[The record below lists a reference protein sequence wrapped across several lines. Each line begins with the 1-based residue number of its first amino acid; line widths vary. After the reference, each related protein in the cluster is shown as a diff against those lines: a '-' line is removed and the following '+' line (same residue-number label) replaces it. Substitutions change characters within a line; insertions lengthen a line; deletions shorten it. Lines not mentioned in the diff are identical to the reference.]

1 MATLPEVLPGF
12 ILAAFALAGSPGP
25 ANTVL
30 AAAGAA
36 YGLRRSLWLAT
47 GIIFGVLSVMLLTST
62 GLAGLILAIPGV
74 APVATVAGAL
84 YMAYLA
90 WKIATAPPLQDT
102 TTEARAPS
110 FGAGYFV
117 GAGNPKTFAAV
128 AALHSGFTLSPG
140 NAWQEVVFKLV
151 ALAPVLV
158 IVNVVWLLLGA
169 ALTRCFRDPRL
180 NRIVNIGFA
189 VALILSL
196 AVAFAL

>member
-1 MATLPEVLPGF
+1 MTIPSDLPGF

-36 YGLRRSLWLAT
+36 FGLRRSLWLAT
-47 GIIFGVLSVMLLTST
+47 GIISGVLTVMLLTAS
-62 GLAGLILAIPGV
+62 GLAGLILALPGV
-74 APVATVAGAL
+74 APIATVAGAL
-84 YMAYLA
+84 YMLYLA

-102 TTEARAPS
+102 QAEVRAPS
-110 FGAGYFV
+110 FGSGYFV

-128 AALHSGFTLSPG
+128 AALHSGFALSPG
-140 NAWQEVVFKLV
+140 DPVLEVIAKLA

-158 IVNVVWLLLGA
+158 IVNIVWLLLGA
-169 ALTRCFRDPRL
+169 ALTSCFRDPRM
-180 NRIVNIGFA
+180 NRIVNVGFA

>member
-1 MATLPEVLPGF
+1 MTLPADLSGF

-36 YGLRRSLWLAT
+36 FGLRRSLWLAT
-47 GIIFGVLSVMLLTST
+47 GIISGVLTVMLLTAT
-62 GLAGLILAIPGV
+62 GLAGLILALPGV
-74 APVATVAGAL
+74 APAATVAGAL
-84 YMAYLA
+84 YMLYLA
-90 WKIATAPPLQDT
+90 WKIATAPPLQET
-102 TTEARAPS
+102 GGEAKAPS
-110 FGAGYFV
+110 LGSGYFV

-128 AALHSGFTLSPG
+128 AALHSGFTLSAGDPVL
-140 NAWQEVVFKLV
+140 EVVLKL
-151 ALAPVLV
+151 AFLTPVLV

-196 AVAFAL
+196 VVAFAI